1 VLQRVAVCRNMLQ
14 LCCSALQRVAVRCSV
29 LQSVAVV
36 LQCVAACCSWVAV
49 RCVMIQASLS
59 ATHCITQQH
68 TATHSNTQQH
78 TATHCNTLQHT
89 ATKRISTCNSTI
101 TFWTSWISLNKLSS
115 LATKECNTMRYT
127 AQHCTTLH
135 HTAPHCNTL
144 QHTATRCNTAI
155 VYLQRRHRFLS
166 LLNLPQHVQP
176 HSHVTPHPPSP
187 PVITQVLTLFQR
199 DDKIVLVER
208 GKAVSCSSLH

>member
-1 VLQRVAVCRNMLQ
+1 MLQ
-14 LCCSALQRVAVRCSV
+14 LGCRALRH
-29 LQSVAVV
+29 
-36 LQCVAACCSWVAV
+36 
-49 RCVMIQASLS
+49 
-59 ATHCITQQH
+59 ATAKFICNTQQH

-78 TATHCNTLQHT
+78 TATHSNILQHT

-101 TFWTSWISLNKLSS
+101 IFWTSWIALNTLSQ
-115 LATKECNTMRYT
+115 LATQQCSTLQHT
-127 AQHCTTLH
+127 ATHCTTLH
-135 HTAPHCNTL
+135 PTATHCHNLQHNNAIHCNTLHNIAPHCTTLHPTATHCTTL

-187 PVITQVLTLFQR
+187 PVITQVLTLIQR

-208 GKAVSCSSLH
+208 GKAVSCSGLH